1 MSKQAFVAMKF
12 AADPWRDKTYLAI
25 REVLEGS
32 GYECL
37 RADEI
42 RTSGP
47 SVDEICRLLKEADLV
62 VIDSSGDSHNV
73 SYEVGYC
80 HGIGRPSDRTILLKN
95 SDVLPFN
102 YQHYRHL
109 VYRDTKHLRRL
120 LRGYLNMIEPIG
132 LDALGYSFAFSFS
145 DDVRFG
151 YILSGASC
159 VFDALRELQYS
170 GRCECYAAEM
180 FACGRMFV
188 VGLMLRP
195 SNRQAEP
202 TSDFWERLCMSVER
216 NVKIHTPELELLRDV
231 SEFSTKRGM
240 LSTLVPCGE
249 AEYQKGTVSRILGT
263 EDETFFRSYLRRQ
276 SGEADSSL

>member
-12 AADPWRDKTYLAI
+12 VADPWRDKTYMAI
-25 REVLEGS
+25 REVLEES

-47 SVDEICRLLKEADLV
+47 SVDEVCRLLKEAALV

-80 HGIGRPSDRTILLKN
+80 HGISRPADSTILLKN
-95 SDVLPFN
+95 SDTLPFN
-102 YQHYRHL
+102 YKHYRHL
-109 VYRDTKHLRRL
+109 VYRDTRHLRRL
-120 LRGYLNMIEPIG
+120 LRGYLNIIEPIR

-145 DDVRFG
+145 DDIGFG

-180 FACGRMFV
+180 FAFGRMFV

-202 TSDFWERLCMSVER
+202 TGDFWERLYIFAER
-216 NVKIHTPELELLRDV
+216 NVKIRAPKLELLRDL

-240 LSTLVPCGE
+240 LSTLVPCGV
-249 AEYQKGTVSRILGT
+249 AEYQKGIITRILGT
-263 EDETFFRSYLRRQ
+263 EDETFFRSYLTRQ
-276 SGEADSSL
+276 SDEADSSL